1 MKKSRF
7 LRGMSSF
14 YSVLVFTFM
23 YAPIVVLIVFSFN
36 KLKSRG
42 KWGGFTFDWYRS
54 LFDNEMVMSSLYY
67 TLTIALIASAVA
79 IVVGTLAAIG
89 IFFMNKRWRRV
100 HMNVAYL
107 PVLNADIVTGISL
120 LLAFSVL
127 GISLGY
133 VSLLLAHIT
142 FNIPYVILSVLP
154 KLQQME
160 WNTYEAAQDL
170 GAPPVKAFFK
180 AVIPEIMPGVV
191 TGFLLAFT
199 LSIDDFVISYF
210 TAGPGVSTL
219 SVTIYSM
226 ARKGIK
232 PEINALSTIMFVV
245 VLALLLIINFR
256 NSNADQKKIKA
267 IKKYESERE
276 E

>member
-1 MKKSRF
+1 MKKHPI
-7 LRGMSSF
+7 LRGMSAF

-23 YAPIVVLIVFSFN
+23 YAPIAVLIVFSFN
-36 KLKSRG
+36 TLKSRG
-42 KWGGFTFDWYRS
+42 KWGGFTLDWYRS
-54 LFDNEMVMSSLYY
+54 LFENSSIMSALSN
-67 TLTIALIASAVA
+67 TLTIALLSSAIA
-79 IVVGTLAAIG
+79 IVVGTMAAIG
-89 IFFMNKRWRRV
+89 IFFMSRRWRRI

-127 GISLGY
+127 GIRLGY

-142 FNIPYVILSVLP
+142 FNVPYVILSVMP
-154 KLQQME
+154 KLQQLE
-160 WNTYEAAQDL
+160 WHAYEAALDL

-180 AVIPEIMPGVV
+180 VVLPEIMPGIV

-219 SVTIYSM
+219 SVTIYAM

-232 PEINALSTIMFVV
+232 PEINALSAIMFVV

-256 NSNADQKKIKA
+256 NNASGKKN
-267 IKKYESERE
+267 
-276 E
+276 

>member
-1 MKKSRF
+1 MRKHPL
-7 LRGMSSF
+7 LRGLSCF
-14 YSVLVFTFM
+14 YSVLIFAFL

-36 KLKSRG
+36 TLKSRG
-42 KWGGFTFDWYRS
+42 KWGGFTLDWYRS
-54 LFDNEMVMSSLYY
+54 LFENDTIMSALSN
-67 TLTIALIASAVA
+67 TLTIALLSSAIA
-79 IVVGTLAAIG
+79 ILVGTLAAIG
-89 IFFMNKRWRRV
+89 IFFMGKRLRRL
-100 HMNVAYL
+100 HMNIAYL

-127 GISLGY
+127 GIRLGY

-142 FNIPYVILSVLP
+142 FNIPYVILSVMP
-154 KLQQME
+154 KLQQLE
-160 WNTYEAAQDL
+160 WHTYEAALDL
-170 GAPPVKAFFK
+170 GAPPVKAFCK
-180 AVIPEIMPGVV
+180 AVLPEIMPGIV

-219 SVTIYSM
+219 SVTIYTM

-232 PEINALSTIMFVV
+232 PEINALSAILFVV

-256 NSNADQKKIKA
+256 NNAAQQRKENQPTFLKK
-267 IKKYESERE
+267 E
-276 E
+276 EK

>member
-1 MKKSRF
+1 MRKHPL
-7 LRGMSSF
+7 LRGLSSF
-14 YSVLVFTFM
+14 YSVLIFAFL

-36 KLKSRG
+36 TLKSRG
-42 KWGGFTFDWYRS
+42 KWGGFTLDWYRS
-54 LFDNEMVMSSLYY
+54 LFENDTIMSALSN
-67 TLTIALIASAVA
+67 TLTIALLSSTIA
-79 IVVGTLAAIG
+79 ILVGTLAAIG
-89 IFFMNKRWRRV
+89 IFFMGKRLRRL
-100 HMNVAYL
+100 HMNIAYL

-127 GISLGY
+127 GIRLGY

-142 FNIPYVILSVLP
+142 FNIPYVILSVMP
-154 KLQQME
+154 KLQQLE
-160 WNTYEAAQDL
+160 WHTYEAAQDL
-170 GAPPVKAFFK
+170 GAPPVKAFCK
-180 AVIPEIMPGVV
+180 AVLPEIMPGIV

-219 SVTIYSM
+219 SVTIYTM

-232 PEINALSTIMFVV
+232 PEINALSAILFVV

-256 NSNADQKKIKA
+256 NNAAQQRKENQRTFLRK
-267 IKKYESERE
+267 E
-276 E
+276 EK